1 MKKIFLLT
9 LFFGITLFAGA
20 QAASE
25 REGNLYGSAYQTDYE
40 VKQQM
45 NLFKINLT
53 AIPIRNYS
61 FQYERV
67 LTKKLS
73 VAISYKTMPSGNV
86 PFKNSIIKMSD
97 NDPDV
102 EDMLNKLTMSHSAIT
117 PELRWYVGKKG
128 YGRGFYIAPFYRYA
142 KFNAENLSVTY
153 EEGGPT
159 PTENTITL
167 EGSNTAN
174 TFGLMFGAQWALGK
188 HLVLDWWI
196 LGPHVGKSKGELIG
210 NSLTPMSTE
219 AQNEIRDALESIDIP
234 LIDKTVTVTANRAS
248 VAFDGMWGGLR
259 AGISFGIKF

>member
-25 REGNLYGSAYQTDYE
+25 REVNLYGSAYQTDYE

-102 EDMLNKLTMSHSAIT
+102 EDMLNKLTMSHSAMRS
-117 PELRWYVGKKG
+117 LFAV
-128 YGRGFYIAPFYRYA
+128 YGSSSP
-142 KFNAENLSVTY
+142 
-153 EEGGPT
+153 
-159 PTENTITL
+159 
-167 EGSNTAN
+167 
-174 TFGLMFGAQWALGK
+174 
-188 HLVLDWWI
+188 
-196 LGPHVGKSKGELIG
+196 
-210 NSLTPMSTE
+210 
-219 AQNEIRDALESIDIP
+219 
-234 LIDKTVTVTANRAS
+234 
-248 VAFDGMWGGLR
+248 
-259 AGISFGIKF
+259 